1 MYRGDMA
8 TDLLEPHATFTFN
21 TTERL
26 TSEDRRG
33 IYSLIL
39 KLLSTTPLSGT
50 EAELA
55 KKVTDANP

>member
-1 MYRGDMA
+1 MA
-8 TDLLEPHATFTFN
+8 ADLLEPQVTFTFN

-26 TSEDRRG
+26 TSEDRQG

-39 KLLSTTPLSGT
+39 KLLSTAPLSGT

-55 KKVTDANP
+55 RKVTDANP